1 MILEFFNFLN
11 NIKLY
16 HWNTTSYAR
25 HKASDDCFSKIQSL
39 MDQFVEVYIG
49 KYGRSE
55 LTALK
60 DKKITLTIM
69 NDQSIKTLI
78 KGIIQYLTAMKL
90 DTKLDTDLITIRDE
104 MIGSLNQTLYL
115 FTLE

>member
-1 MILEFFNFLN
+1 MILEFFSFLN
-11 NIKLY
+11 NLKLY

-39 MDQFVEVYIG
+39 VDQFVEVYIG

-55 LTALK
+55 LDAVN
-60 DKKITLTIM
+60 KKISLNTM
-69 NDQSIKTLI
+69 SDQSVKTTIKSM
-78 KGIIQYLTAMKL
+78 IQYLTSIKL
-90 DTKLDTDLITIRDE
+90 DNKVDTDLITIRDE
-104 MIGSLNQTLYL
+104 MLGSLNQTLYL